1 MIRSSKQEKSILFDL
16 LLKSLLLKLGILLFL
31 SELAQKVRIVK
42 NSEKNMNLEALN
54 EQNLSNKF
62 IKIH

>member
-42 NSEKNMNLEALN
+42 NFEKNMNLEALN